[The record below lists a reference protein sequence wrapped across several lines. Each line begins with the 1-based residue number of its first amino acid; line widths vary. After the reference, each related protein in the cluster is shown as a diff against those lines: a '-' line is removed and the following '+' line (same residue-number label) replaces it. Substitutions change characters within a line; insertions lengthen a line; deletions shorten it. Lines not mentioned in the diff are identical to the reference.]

1 MIIITR
7 KAKLVA
13 APEPP
18 FVGTTCVFAPT
29 AEAPSAGI
37 LGGTLAW
44 GHEAATIDW
53 GDGTVERVASI
64 SKLVHAYANPGLY
77 TARISDDLTELRMS
91 MSRSN
96 VDFVIECA
104 GQLHSVVSNAT
115 LLTALGS
122 GCFAR
127 CRNLVSLDISQT
139 KVSMLPY
146 CVCKDCASLT
156 GRVDFPHV
164 TELVGQ
170 GVGYMPFEGCT
181 SLSEIRFAEANR
193 AAIEASEAYQI
204 DPRLG
209 AVNARVTFG

>member
-13 APEPP
+13 APETP

-77 TARISDDLTELRMS
+77 TARISDDLAYIQMS
-91 MSRSN
+91 MSRSSI
-96 VDFVIECA
+96 DFVKQCV
-104 GQLHSVVSNAT
+104 GQLHSFACNSSILNG
-115 LLTALGS
+115 LGS
-122 GCFAR
+122 GCFAY
-127 CRNLVSLDISQT
+127 CRNLVSLDISKT
-139 KVSMLPY
+139 PVRELPY
-146 CVCKDCASLT
+146 IMCKGCESLR
-156 GRVDFPHV
+156 GRVDFPNV

>member
-7 KAKLVA
+7 KVKLVA

-37 LGGTLAW
+37 FGGTLAW
-44 GHEAATIDW
+44 GHDAATIDW

-64 SKLVHAYANPGLY
+64 SKLVHTYEKPGLY
-77 TARISDDLTELRMS
+77 TARVSDDLSVLRMS
-91 MSRSN
+91 MPRSN
-96 VDFVIECA
+96 LDFVIECA
-104 GQLHSVVSNAT
+104 GQLHSFACNSSILNG
-115 LLTALGS
+115 LGS
-122 GCFAR
+122 GCFAY
-127 CRNLVSLDISQT
+127 CRNLVSLDISKT
-139 KVSMLPY
+139 PVHELPY
-146 CVCKDCASLT
+146 IMCKGCESLR
-156 GRVDFPHV
+156 GRVDFPNV
-164 TELVGQ
+164 TDLVGNT
-170 GVGYMPFEGCT
+170 VGSLPFDGCT

-209 AVNARVTFG
+209 AVNAMVTFG